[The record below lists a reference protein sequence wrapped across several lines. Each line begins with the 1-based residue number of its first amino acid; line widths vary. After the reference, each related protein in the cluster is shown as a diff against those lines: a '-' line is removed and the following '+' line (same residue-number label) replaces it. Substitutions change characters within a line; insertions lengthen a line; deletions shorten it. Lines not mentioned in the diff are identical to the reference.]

1 MQANVHSMKF
11 KSIQPKPIHVHLIQ
25 LQLNLIHF
33 NTIPIQF
40 QFFSKQV
47 DSRLQIDPSPFIWF
61 QFASIQY
68 SSIQSNPLETHPS
81 NPIRSKSK
89 QFQINSR
96 QVKSMQVKSICQTNS
111 IKYTSIQIQLKTIH
125 FSSILVQPPIQ
136 FIQKISNPIQSNI
149 FNPIQ

>member
-1 MQANVHSMKF
+1 MH
-11 KSIQPKPIHVHLIQ
+11 

-33 NTIPIQF
+33 NAIPIQF
-40 QFFSKQV
+40 QFYSKRV
-47 DSRLQIDPSPFIWF
+47 GSRPQINPIPFIWF
-61 QFASIQY
+61 KFISIQY

-96 QVKSMQVKSICQTNS
+96 QVKSMQVKSLCQTNS
-111 IKYTSIQIQLKTIH
+111 IKYMSIQIQLKTIH

-136 FIQKISNPIQSNI
+136 FIQTISNPIQSNI